1 MNYRDRGESGLKKI
15 TDETW
20 RLFKD
25 EGYHVEYYNNN
36 GFFMVTIYNA
46 NYNAQEIHSKFIEN
60 EKKVY
65 NTILNNNYVTT
76 NDIASITGLANRTI
90 ANIIKN

>member
-1 MNYRDRGESGLKKI
+1 M
-15 TDETW
+15 
-20 RLFKD
+20 
-25 EGYHVEYYNNN
+25 
-36 GFFMVTIYNA
+36 
-46 NYNAQEIHSKFIEN
+46 HSKFIDKFTEN

-90 ANIIKN
+90 ANIIKKLKEQNLIKRIGPDKDGHLEVK

>member
-1 MNYRDRGESGLKKI
+1 
-15 TDETW
+15 
-20 RLFKD
+20 
-25 EGYHVEYYNNN
+25 
-36 GFFMVTIYNA
+36 MVTIYNA

-76 NDIASITGLANRTI
+76 NDIASITGLTNRTI

>member
-1 MNYRDRGESGLKKI
+1 M
-15 TDETW
+15 
-20 RLFKD
+20 
-25 EGYHVEYYNNN
+25 
-36 GFFMVTIYNA
+36 
-46 NYNAQEIHSKFIEN
+46 HSKFIDKFTEN

-65 NTILNNNYVTT
+65 NTILNNNYATT

>member
-1 MNYRDRGESGLKKI
+1 M
-15 TDETW
+15 
-20 RLFKD
+20 
-25 EGYHVEYYNNN
+25 
-36 GFFMVTIYNA
+36 
-46 NYNAQEIHSKFIEN
+46 HSKFIDKFTEN

-90 ANIIKN
+90 ANIIKKLKEQNIIKGIGPDKGSHWEVK